1 MPSSGITKDKDEKG
15 TAIRRMENLQK
26 ADSEIKWE
34 IGHKLVETQRK
45 GTVYQKLKAGNWIK
59 ERRKLPN
66 K

>member
-1 MPSSGITKDKDEKG
+1 MKKEQPLEGWK
-15 TAIRRMENLQK
+15 NLQK
-26 ADSEIKWE
+26 ADLEIKWE